1 MSWPDGWCLTIDL
14 WQVVVEK
21 IVGVPEFNI
30 IFPIK
35 M

>member
-1 MSWPDGWCLTIDL
+1 MSWPGGWCLTIDL

-21 IVGVPEFNI
+21 TVGVPEFNI